1 MLACW
6 EKSPDKRPT
15 FSDLVNQIDDRL
27 TAMAGYLD
35 FNHFK
40 ELLSPTMRSASKKSF
55 ELPISPSNRPSL
67 ETAEE
72 LN

>member
-15 FSDLVNQIDDRL
+15 FSDLVMQIDDSL

-35 FNHFK
+35 FNQFK
-40 ELLSPTMRSASKKSF
+40 ELFMRRTSF
-55 ELPISPSNRPSL
+55 ELPIPPSQEPLL
-67 ETAEE
+67 EIIDE
-72 LN
+72 LS